1 MNQTS
6 EAQAII
12 DFAAQNQKPTTLD
25 VQHDG
30 LTLPLVM
37 VPKGYEAKNMMAELD
52 KLRDRPKRK
61 EGTANLQTAESF
73 VQHAKRHADANS
85 ALFAS
90 GETNLRVQ
98 AVYDYHDKEG
108 GKARHGKHRAIYKF
122 PISLEMQAWM
132 ANDGERMS
140 QQDFAEFLE
149 DRLID
154 VFDPEQANEA
164 EKAIAAQLELELATP
179 SKLLTLS
186 RGLSVTV
193 EHEIHQ
199 NTALGSGAGQLV
211 FKERHKDTAGQPLSV
226 PGGFL
231 LAIPVFDGGDR
242 WKLLARLRYRVVNQR
257 VMWTYQLHKVREVIR
272 EAFQEAATGIALSTE
287 LPLFFGD
294 PE

>member
-1 MNQTS
+1 MPDDDRGAPQLVPRES
-6 EAQAII
+6 PMGFAQFVREFNEGIL
-12 DFAAQNQKPTTLD
+12 DTEVGAAMQKLLA
-25 VQHDG
+25 V
-30 LTLPLVM
+30 
-37 VPKGYEAKNMMAELD
+37 
-52 KLRDRPKRK
+52 LRDHS
-61 EGTANLQTAESF
+61 LQ
-73 VQHAKRHADANS
+73 R
-85 ALFAS
+85 S
-90 GETNLRVQ
+90 G
-98 AVYDYHDKEG
+98 
-108 GKARHGKHRAIYKF
+108 
-122 PISLEMQAWM
+122 
-132 ANDGERMS
+132 
-140 QQDFAEFLE
+140 
-149 DRLID
+149 
-154 VFDPEQANEA
+154 
-164 EKAIAAQLELELATP
+164 
-179 SKLLTLS
+179 
-186 RGLSVTV
+186 VTV